1 MYKILLVDD
10 EPWALVG
17 MRKIFNWNDMGY
29 KIIGETTDS
38 EEACEM
44 ICKGNPDV
52 VFTDIRMPGLSGIEL
67 IKKVRAKGMD
77 TVFVIVSGFAEF
89 SYAQEALREGAFD
102 YLLKPLQSQEI
113 KRVSERLIIYLGK
126 KARDKEKHLV
136 KLSDEVDLALQ
147 VIENKGFKELLE
159 YVHQNFDKPLYLKE
173 LADKFY
179 INFTYCSELFK
190 KTTGKTFSEYINYLR
205 INKAMHLLETTSMT
219 VDEVCM
225 ESGYKDYCYFNK
237 VFKKY
242 TGQTPAR
249 YKKNK
254 KCISVE
260 NSLYFDDDQ

>member
-1 MYKILLVDD
+1 MYRVLFVDD

-17 MRKIFNWNDMGY
+17 MRKIFNWDDMGY

-38 EEACEM
+38 EEAYE
-44 ICKGNPDV
+44 IIYKENPDV

-67 IKKVRAKGMD
+67 IKKVRAKAMD
-77 TVFVIVSGFAEF
+77 TVFIIVSGFAEF

-102 YLLKPLQSQEI
+102 YVLKPLQSQEI
-113 KRVSERLIIYLGK
+113 YRVLEKLTVYLRK
-126 KARDKEKHLV
+126 KARDKETYLA
-136 KLSDEVDLALQ
+136 KLSDEADSVLQ
-147 VIENKGFKELLE
+147 AIENKGFKELLE
-159 YVHQNFDKPLYLKE
+159 YVNKNFDKPLYLKE

-205 INKAMHLLETTSMT
+205 INKAMHLLQTTSMT
-219 VDEVCM
+219 VEEVCM

-242 TGQTPAR
+242 TGDTPAK

-260 NSLYFDDDQ
+260 NSLYLDGF